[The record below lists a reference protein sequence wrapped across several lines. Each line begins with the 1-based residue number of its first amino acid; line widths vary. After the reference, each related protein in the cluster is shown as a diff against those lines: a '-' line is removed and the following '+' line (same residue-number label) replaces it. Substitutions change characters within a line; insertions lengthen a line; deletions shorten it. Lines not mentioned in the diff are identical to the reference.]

1 MDEGGLVYSNAK
13 PYSLDFVFFQRCLS
27 KTTWSLWIETIID
40 VTFSCGAYLT
50 KRQLD
55 AYTYKCVLC
64 SFLHLNEVEKNRM
77 LPTTCRAD
85 PSHPVCQLASLFM
98 PLSYAQDPFSYF
110 APEHPI
116 LPQKHSVLVIY
127 VSQGPIRNVGP
138 HTLPN
143 ISARAR
149 FDIPLEN
156 FHWWSSPYRESHA

>member
-1 MDEGGLVYSNAK
+1 MNRNYHRCYVFMRCVPDEKA
-13 PYSLDFVFFQRCLS
+13 
-27 KTTWSLWIETIID
+27 
-40 VTFSCGAYLT
+40 
-50 KRQLD
+50 
-55 AYTYKCVLC
+55 KCVLC

-77 LPTTCRAD
+77 LATTCRAD

-116 LPQKHSVLVIY
+116 LPQKHSVFVIY

-156 FHWWSSPYRESHA
+156 FSLVVITVQRVSCLSHSTRG